1 MEYPSHLQF
10 DVVLRDGSTMHI
22 RPIRPDDKEAML
34 AFFHTL
40 SDESKYFRFFTI
52 PRPEDLDL
60 KYLTEIDYYD
70 HFALVGELEGKI
82 VAVARYI
89 RNPENPHKA
98 EVGFTIADHLQGKG
112 VGTRLLELLA
122 AIAREHGISCFEG
135 QTLASNHKMMA
146 VFLNSG
152 FDVERRISGG
162 VLQVSLSIAETEK
175 YERLTAERSMQAARS
190 SIAHFF
196 EPVSI
201 AVVGVNRR
209 PGQIGSAIFQNIR
222 ASGYQGALYPVN
234 PCVSEID
241 GYRVYPKVSAIEG
254 VVELAVIAVP
264 AESVD
269 SVVDDC
275 IEKGVKA
282 LLVIT
287 AGFGETGI
295 EGRRREE
302 ALVEKIRNAGI
313 RMVGPNCMGLLNTA
327 HNLNATFAP
336 IYPPKGSVA
345 ISSQSGALGLSV
357 LDYTSRLNI
366 GVSSFIS
373 IGNKADVSVNDLIQ
387 YWAED
392 PATKVILLYV
402 ESFGNPRKFSQLA
415 QMIGK
420 RKPIVAV
427 KSGRSK
433 AGARA
438 ALSHTG
444 ALATSDSVVDA
455 LFKQAGVIRTNRLE
469 EMFDVAALL
478 AHQPPPAGR
487 RVAILTN
494 AGGPG
499 ILAADVCEAEGL
511 QLPPLSD
518 STVAG
523 LRSFLPSS
531 ASVANPVDMIASAT
545 PQDYCRAM
553 KLILADENIDSL
565 IVIFIPPIIT
575 DSEEVAA
582 AIVEGAKDTHKTVL
596 ATFMSVQ
603 GAPQML
609 APLPCYPFPESA
621 AAALARAA
629 TYAEWRSRPGG
640 RVYEFDDIDT
650 GVLRSVVGKVLERG
664 GGWVTHLEA
673 EQMMGALRVRVA
685 RSRLAKSAEE
695 AACATEELGFPVVLK
710 ASGSSILHKTE
721 EGAVVLGLDSREAV
735 MEAYHDLK
743 ARLGHRMVAAIVQ
756 NMIEEGVEMVV
767 GAVQDPTF
775 GSLVLCGS
783 GGVLVELIQDVAFR
797 IHPLTDRDVDEML
810 EGLKVRRLLHG
821 YRGKPPV
828 DEGALKELL
837 LRVSAFIELCP
848 EVQEMD
854 INPVKVCRSGV
865 YALDV
870 RIRVDRPPRRAYSRR
885 VVY

>member
-22 RPIRPDDKEAML
+22 RPIRPEDKEAML
-34 AFFHTL
+34 SFFHTL
-40 SDESKYFRFFTI
+40 SDESKYFSFFTI
-52 PRPEDLDL
+52 PRPEDIDL
-60 KYLTEIDYYD
+60 KYLTEIDYYN
-70 HFALVGELEGKI
+70 HFALVGEVEGEI
-82 VAVARYI
+82 VAVAHYI
-89 RNPENPHKA
+89 RNLETPHKA
-98 EVGFTIADHLQGKG
+98 EVSFTIADHLQGKG
-112 VGTRLLELLA
+112 IGTRLLELLA
-122 AIAREHGISCFEG
+122 AIARERGISCFEG
-135 QTLASNHKMMA
+135 QTLASNRKMMN

-162 VLQVSLSIAETEK
+162 ILQVSFSITETEK
-175 YERLTAERSMQAARS
+175 YERMATERSIQAAHS

-196 EPVSI
+196 EPASI
-201 AVVGVNRR
+201 AVVGVSRQSR
-209 PGQIGSAIFQNIR
+209 QIGSAIFQNIR
-222 ASGYQGALYPVN
+222 AAGYKGALYPVN
-234 PCVSEID
+234 PNATEID
-241 GYRVYPKVSAIEG
+241 GYRAYPKVSAIDG
-254 VVELAVIAVP
+254 AVELAVISVP
-264 AESVD
+264 AEMVE

-275 IEKGVKA
+275 IEKGVEA
-282 LLVIT
+282 LLIIT
-287 AGFGETGI
+287 AGFGETGV

-327 HNLNATFAP
+327 QNLNATFAP
-336 IYPPKGSVA
+336 VYPPKGSVA

-357 LDYTSRLNI
+357 LDYASRLNI
-366 GVSSFIS
+366 GVSSFVS
-373 IGNKADVSVNDLIQ
+373 VGNKADVSVNDLIQ

-415 QMIGK
+415 QVIGK

-438 ALSHTG
+438 ASSHTG
-444 ALATSDSVVDA
+444 ALATNDSVIDA
-455 LFKQAGVIRTNRLE
+455 LFKQAGVIRTDRIE

-499 ILAADVCEAEGL
+499 ILAADVCEVEGL

-518 STVAG
+518 ATVAG
-523 LRSFLPSS
+523 LREFLPSS

-545 PQDYCRAM
+545 PDDYRRAM
-553 KLILADENIDSL
+553 RLILADENIDSL

-575 DSEEVAA
+575 NPEEVAA
-582 AIVEGAKDTHKTVL
+582 AIVEGARDTRKTIL

-609 APLPCYPFPESA
+609 YPLPCYPFPESA
-621 AAALARAA
+621 ATALARVA
-629 TYAEWRSRPGG
+629 TYGEWLNRPKGRICEFNDIETSVLQGVVKRVLGRS
-640 RVYEFDDIDT
+640 
-650 GVLRSVVGKVLERG
+650 

-673 EQMMGALRVRVA
+673 EEMMMALGVRVA
-685 RSRLAKSAEE
+685 KSRVAGSAQD
-695 AACATEELGFPVVLK
+695 AAQAAEQLGFPVVLK
-710 ASGSSILHKTE
+710 ASGASILHKTE
-721 EGAVVLGLDSREAV
+721 ENAVVLDLNSVEDV
-735 MEAYHDLK
+735 VDAYHELK
-743 ARLGHRMVAAIVQ
+743 SRLGYRMTSVVVQ
-756 NMIEEGVEMVV
+756 NMIGEGVEVMV
-767 GAVQDPTF
+767 GAVQDPNF
-775 GSLVLCGS
+775 GPLVLCGS

-810 EGLKVRRLLHG
+810 AGLKVTRLLRG
-821 YRGKPPV
+821 YRGRPPV
-828 DEGALKELL
+828 DEGALRELL

-870 RIRVDRPPRRAYSRR
+870 RIRIDRPSRR
-885 VVY
+885 TPNRRIVY

>member
-10 DVVLRDGSTMHI
+10 DVVLRDGSTMRI
-22 RPIRPDDKEAML
+22 RPIRPEDKEAML

-70 HFALVGELEGKI
+70 HFALVGEVEGEI
-82 VAVARYI
+82 VAVARYV
-89 RNPENPHKA
+89 RNPEHPHKA
-98 EVGFTIADHLQGKG
+98 EVGFTIADHLHGKG
-112 VGTRLLELLA
+112 IGTRLLELLA
-122 AIAREHGISCFEG
+122 AIARDYGISCFEG
-135 QTLASNHKMMA
+135 QTLASNRKMMA

-175 YERLTAERSMQAARS
+175 YERMAAERSIQAARS

-196 EPVSI
+196 EPASI
-201 AVVGVNRR
+201 AVVGVSRK

-222 ASGYQGALYPVN
+222 AAGYPGALYPVN
-234 PCVSEID
+234 PSATQID
-241 GYRVYPKVSAIEG
+241 GYRSYPSVTAIDGE
-254 VVELAVIAVP
+254 VELAVIAVP
-264 AESVD
+264 APLVE

-275 IEKGVKA
+275 IQKGVKA

-287 AGFGETGI
+287 AGFGETGL
-295 EGRRREE
+295 EGRRREDV
-302 ALVEKIRNAGI
+302 LVEKIRSAGI

-336 IYPPKGSVA
+336 VYPPKGSVA

-357 LDYTSRLNI
+357 LDYARRLNI
-366 GVSSFIS
+366 GVSSFVS
-373 IGNKADVSVNDLIQ
+373 VGNKADVSVNDLIQ

-392 PATKVILLYV
+392 PATRVILLYV

-438 ALSHTG
+438 ASSHTG
-444 ALATSDSVVDA
+444 ALATSDNVIDA
-455 LFKQAGVIRTNRLE
+455 LFKQSGVIRTDRLE

-511 QLPPLSD
+511 QLPHLSD
-518 STVAG
+518 ATVAG
-523 LRSFLPSS
+523 LREFLPSS

-545 PQDYCRAM
+545 ADDYRRAI

-575 DSEEVAA
+575 DPEEVAA
-582 AIVEGAKDTHKTVL
+582 AIVEGAQGTRKTVL

-629 TYAEWRSRPGG
+629 AYGEWRSKPEG
-640 RVYEFDDIDT
+640 RVYEFDDIDVT
-650 GVLRSVVGKVLERG
+650 ALRGIVRRVMERG
-664 GGWVTHLEA
+664 GGWVTHPEA
-673 EQMMGALRVRVA
+673 EEIMSALRVRVA
-685 RSRLAKSAEE
+685 RSYLAGSAEE
-695 AACATEELGFPVVLK
+695 AANVAERLGFPVVLK

-721 EGAVVLGLDSREAV
+721 ESAVVLDLDSREAV
-735 MEAYHDLK
+735 TEAYRDLK
-743 ARLGHRMVAAIVQ
+743 SRLGHRMAAAVVQ
-756 NMIEEGVEMVV
+756 NMIGEGVEVVV
-767 GAVQDPTF
+767 GATQDPVF
-775 GSLVLCGS
+775 GPLILCGS

-797 IHPLTDRDVDEML
+797 IHPLTDRDVEEML
-810 EGLKVRRLLHG
+810 AGLKVTRLLRG

-828 DEGALKELL
+828 DEGALRELL
-837 LRVSAFIELCP
+837 LRISALVELCP
-848 EVQEMD
+848 ELQEMD
-854 INPVKVCRSGV
+854 INPVKVCRDGV

-870 RIRVDRPPRRAYSRR
+870 RIRIDRPARRAPSRR